1 MPVQP
6 GQLGQ
11 IPGAGAQAAGIFCG
25 FLSLPAAG
33 HLSLHFDRF
42 DRFDPPNSGDLWPWP
57 KILVSQS
64 IPHGGAYESFFLKK
78 LPSGNLT

>member
-25 FLSLPAAG
+25 FLVTCG
-33 HLSLHFDRF
+33 H
-42 DRFDPPNSGDLWPWP
+42 GP
-57 KILVSQS
+57 KFSSPKVYLMVE
-64 IPHGGAYESFFLKK
+64 HMSFFFFKK
-78 LPSGNLT
+78 PPSGKLT